1 MWLFLRNILA
11 REQVTSIDTSRQA
24 QFKRKSQMGVAAGA
38 VALGSAVVVLAAPV
52 ALGAASKTPSR
63 TAAVVPSG
71 FAVKRTLIDA
81 HPFALDTP
89 DQLHAADPSQVSV
102 MHAVSDEASNV
113 AVLRSELQARP
124 PVVLSLAEP
133 VLVSMC
139 RLNPSICEPIA
150 PTGEASR
157 EHDATHEWAGRIV
170 GGGIGVPA
178 QRVTMG
184 GGPLADAAPLVLPLT
199 LPDTHAGSYAG
210 QIKGS
215 LRNAWTAVGLP
226 ADLAVQVDRIF
237 AGRLEATKPAQAGD
251 SYRVVYEQD
260 GRDQSGALRRHVS
273 AVEIRLAGQTYR
285 AVWFVAPG
293 RTTGDYYSFDGER
306 LVAQPFAMPV
316 NYARIS
322 SPFGY
327 RIHPV
332 TGLRLLHT
340 GVDLT
345 AAVGTPVVAAAAGVV
360 QFVGFDSGYGKHV
373 VLRHAQGYTSYYAHL
388 SSYANGLQVGARVS
402 QGQRLGAVGQT
413 GVATGPHLHFEVR
426 LNDRPTD
433 PLALTSRTG
442 ATLLAGRQRA
452 VFDRVAGEAREQLAA
467 LSTSTDMRTASNT
480 PPARF

>member
-11 REQVTSIDTSRQA
+11 RDQVTSIGTSRQA
-24 QFKRKSQMGVAAGA
+24 QFKRKSRMGVAAGVA
-38 VALGSAVVVLAAPV
+38 ALGSAIVVLATP
-52 ALGAASKTPSR
+52 AASGAVSKTLSR
-63 TAAVVPSG
+63 TVATVPSG

-81 HPFALDTP
+81 HPFVLDTP
-89 DQLHAADPSQVSV
+89 APLHAADPSLVSV
-102 MHAVSDEASNV
+102 MHVVPDRASSGT
-113 AVLRSELQARP
+113 VLRNELQVRP
-124 PVVLSLAEP
+124 PVELSLAEP

-139 RLNPSICEPIA
+139 RVNPSICVPRA
-150 PTGEASR
+150 PSDEALGA
-157 EHDATHEWAGRIV
+157 HDAKHEWAGRIV
-170 GGGIGVPA
+170 GDRA
-178 QRVTMG
+178 SASLQRMTMG
-184 GGPLADAAPLVLPLT
+184 AGLLAQAAPFALPPT

-210 QIKGS
+210 QVKSS
-215 LRNAWTAVGLP
+215 LRNAWTAAGLP

-237 AGRLEATKPAQAGD
+237 AGHLDATKPAQAGD
-251 SYRVVYEQD
+251 SYRIVYEQD
-260 GRDQSGALRRHVS
+260 GCDQSGAPHRRVS

-322 SPFGY
+322 SPFGC

-373 VLRHAQGYTSYYAHL
+373 VLVHAQGYTSYYAHL
-388 SSYANGLQVGARVS
+388 SSYAAGLRVGARVS

-426 LNDRPTD
+426 VNNRPTD
-433 PLALTSRTG
+433 PLTLTSRTG
-442 ATLLAGRQRA
+442 ATLLAGSQRA
-452 VFDRVAGEAREQLAA
+452 AFDRVAGEAREQLAA
-467 LSTSTDMRTASNT
+467 LSTSTDMRTASGT
-480 PPARF
+480 PPAHF

>member
-1 MWLFLRNILA
+1 MWLFLRNTLA
-11 REQVTSIDTSRQA
+11 RDQVTSIGTGRQA
-24 QFKRKSQMGVAAGA
+24 QFKRKSQMGIAAGA
-38 VALGSAVVVLAAPV
+38 IALGSAIVVLATP
-52 ALGAASKTPSR
+52 AASGAVSKTLGH
-63 TAAVVPSG
+63 TAAAVPNG

-81 HPFALDTP
+81 QPFALDTP
-89 DQLHAADPSQVSV
+89 GQLHAADPSLVSV
-102 MHAVSDEASNV
+102 MHAVSDGASKV
-113 AVLRSELQARP
+113 TVLRSELQARP
-124 PVVLSLAEP
+124 PAVLSLAEP

-139 RLNPSICEPIA
+139 RVNPSICLPLA
-150 PTGEASR
+150 PAGDASST
-157 EHDATHEWAGRIV
+157 HDTMHEWTGRIT
-170 GGGIGVPA
+170 GGSVSAPA
-178 QRVTMG
+178 QRVTTG
-184 GGPLADAAPLVLPLT
+184 GGPLADAAPLVLPPA

-226 ADLAVQVDRIF
+226 ADLAAQVDRIF
-237 AGRLEATKPAQAGD
+237 AGRLDATKPAQAGD
-251 SYRVVYEQD
+251 SYRIVYEQD
-260 GRDQSGALRRHVS
+260 GRDQSGAPRRRVS

-285 AVWFVAPG
+285 AVWFVVPG
-293 RTTGDYYSFDGER
+293 RTTGEYYSFDGER

-360 QFVGFDSGYGKHV
+360 QFVGFDSGYGNHV

-388 SSYANGLQVGARVS
+388 SSFANGLQVGAHVS

-426 LNDRPTD
+426 VNNRPTD

-442 ATLLAGRQRA
+442 ATLLTGSQRA
-452 VFDRVAGEAREQLAA
+452 AFDRVAGDAREQLAA
-467 LSTSTDMRTASNT
+467 LSTSTEIRTASNT